1 MQKQLQF
8 SRRALI
14 DFLTAVSKAVLTIYL
29 ALLGWKEWALA
40 AGFVFGAA
48 FRSAALWLAVSWRP
62 ELHFAKERARQ
73 MLHYGKHIV
82 GNGLIG
88 NIIAYVDQLAI
99 LIFFGKEPLAYYF
112 VAARIPEL
120 FIYQI
125 TVVLTTVLFP
135 TMSNMKSEPA
145 TLRHFVVQSTRLLSY
160 VIFPLTLGI
169 VATAEPLLEF
179 ALGSTWIPSATFLIL
194 LTLGGL
200 LSTYL
205 WVIGDGLKAVGRP
218 DVIWR
223 ITLIEMVVSVPAT
236 LLLVCVLKTPVA
248 ACFGVLSGIVVA
260 NVLRLD
266 AARRYLG
273 IPVSAFFEACRPAA
287 VAATMMFGAV
297 ALTDFAI
304 GEVPLISRLAC
315 EVVVG
320 IVVYVGLLWL
330 IDGERLKADFG
341 RLASDMQPDRLTERA
356 AESPGH
362 GH

>member
-1 MQKQLQF
+1 
-8 SRRALI
+8 
-14 DFLTAVSKAVLTIYL
+14 
-29 ALLGWKEWALA
+29 
-40 AGFVFGAA
+40 
-48 FRSAALWLAVSWRP
+48 
-62 ELHFAKERARQ
+62 

-88 NIIAYVDQLAI
+88 NIVAYVDQLAI
-99 LIFFGKEPLAYYF
+99 LLFFGKEPLAYYF

-135 TMSNMKSEPA
+135 TMSNMKSEPLA
-145 TLRHFVVQSTRLLSY
+145 LRDFVVQSTRLLSY

-169 VATAEPLLEF
+169 IATAEPLLEF
-179 ALGSTWIPSATFLIL
+179 ALGRTWIPSATFLIL

-223 ITLIEMVVSVPAT
+223 ITLIEMVVTVPAT
-236 LLLVCVLKTPVA
+236 LLLVLILETPLA
-248 ACFGVLSGIVVA
+248 ACYGVLSGMVVA
-260 NVLRLD
+260 SVLRLA

-273 IPVSAFFEACRPAA
+273 IPASAFLEACWPAA
-287 VAATMMFGAV
+287 LAACLMFGV
-297 ALTDFAI
+297 VTLTDFAI
-304 GEVPLISRLAC
+304 GEAPLISRLAC

-320 IVVYVGLLWL
+320 IVAYAGFSWL
-330 IDGERLKADFG
+330 FDRERLKADFG
-341 RLASDMQPDRLTERA
+341 MLVSDLQRDRSLKGATESA
-356 AESPGH
+356 GH